1 MDPLTPTTFYVGTGC
16 GGAFVVQIV
25 PFPIPTLA
33 QWLTSLLLGQC
44 LVSLGPLV
52 YALLIGPLVPD
63 DGVDGFLAGILTGAM
78 LEGYRRSR

>member
-1 MDPLTPTTFYVGTGC
+1 MR

-25 PFPIPTLA
+25 PFPIPTLP

-44 LVSLGPLV
+44 LVSLGLLV
-52 YALLIGPLVPD
+52 YALLIGPLVPH
-63 DGVDGFLAGILTGAM
+63 DGVGGFLARMLTGVT

>member
-1 MDPLTPTTFYVGTGC
+1 M
-16 GGAFVVQIV
+16 VQIV

-44 LVSLGPLV
+44 LVSLSPLV
-52 YALLIGPLVPD
+52 YALLIGPLVPH
-63 DGVDGFLAGILTGAM
+63 DGVGGFLAGILAGAM